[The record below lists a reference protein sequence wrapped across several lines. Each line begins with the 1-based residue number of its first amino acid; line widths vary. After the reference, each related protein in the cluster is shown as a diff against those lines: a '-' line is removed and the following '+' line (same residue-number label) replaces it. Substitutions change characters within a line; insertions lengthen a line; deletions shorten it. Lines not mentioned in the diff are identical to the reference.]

1 MLKNYLK
8 ISLRNIFRNKT
19 YSIIN
24 ILGLSIGITCSILIL
39 LWVTDEFSYDHYHKN
54 ANNIYRIVG
63 DDAVVGKMAI
73 SCGPLAEYMKN
84 NFPDVVSATR
94 YMPYEEGSSF
104 KYKDKILQIKNGA
117 FADPDFFEMFSFS
130 FLKGNPKTALSDLSK
145 IVITESMAKRFFG
158 KENPVD
164 KTLLIDGQNPAV
176 VSAVIKDLP
185 ANSQLQ
191 FNFII
196 STQILKYIGFPLDE
210 WYNAGLHTF
219 IQVESTT
226 DIQKFNTQ
234 IAGIMSKQI
243 PGFNRKLLLQPLTDI
258 HLNTDFYGDLS
269 GLGDKKYI
277 YIFSAIALFL
287 VLIACI
293 NYINLST
300 ARVFKRS
307 KEVGLRKIMGSNRL
321 QVIKQFFI
329 ESIMVVVASFIIAV
343 ALIEVFLPLFNRVS
357 GKMLTINYYD
367 GTFFS
372 VVAVLFIIVALLS
385 GAYPA
390 LYLSSVKPVHSLKNI
405 LRDGKKGSLFRKVLV
420 VVQFSLSIILI
431 AGTATIYRQLNFV
444 KNKKLGFDKENIILF
459 SAKGKF
465 QQNYNTMK
473 NELLKQSSIINVTAE
488 DRLFTNS
495 KMSTTNLYWE
505 GKEDKTEINIGYSYV
520 DYNFFD
526 MLNVELKEGRN
537 FLRDISTDQTAFIL
551 NEEAINQLKFR
562 RPIGKQFSLNNI
574 RGEIIGIIK
583 NTNFKSLHYKVQ
595 PNAYMLLSNYSDLS
609 FKYNGIIY
617 VKTATGKTRDAISA
631 IENIWKKENPNLP
644 FEYHF
649 LDETIDKQYTKEIQT
664 GEIFSWFSLIAIFI
678 SCLGLYGLSLFIIEN
693 RTKEIGVRKVLGAS
707 IPGILKLFYNDFSKL
722 ILLSTIIACPL
733 TWYGINKWLQNFA
746 YRIDI
751 NVWVFVLSGGIAL
764 VIALATVSFQ
774 AIKAATA
781 NPVES
786 LRYE

>member
-1 MLKNYLK
+1 KNYLK

-104 KYKDKILQIKNGA
+104 KYKNKVLQIKNGA

-164 KTLLIDGQNPAV
+164 KTLLIDGQNPVV

-191 FNFII
+191 FN
-196 STQILKYIGFPLDE
+196 
-210 WYNAGLHTF
+210 
-219 IQVESTT
+219 
-226 DIQKFNTQ
+226 IQKFNTQ

-277 YIFSAIALFL
+277 YIFFAIALFL

-343 ALIEVFLPLFNRVS
+343 ALIEVFL
-357 GKMLTINYYD
+357 
-367 GTFFS
+367 
-372 VVAVLFIIVALLS
+372 
-385 GAYPA
+385 
-390 LYLSSVKPVHSLKNI
+390 
-405 LRDGKKGSLFRKVLV
+405 SLFTGCLV
-420 VVQFSLSIILI
+420 
-431 AGTATIYRQLNFV
+431 R
-444 KNKKLGFDKENIILF
+444 
-459 SAKGKF
+459 
-465 QQNYNTMK
+465 
-473 NELLKQSSIINVTAE
+473 
-488 DRLFTNS
+488 
-495 KMSTTNLYWE
+495 
-505 GKEDKTEINIGYSYV
+505 
-520 DYNFFD
+520 
-526 MLNVELKEGRN
+526 
-537 FLRDISTDQTAFIL
+537 
-551 NEEAINQLKFR
+551 
-562 RPIGKQFSLNNI
+562 
-574 RGEIIGIIK
+574 
-583 NTNFKSLHYKVQ
+583 
-595 PNAYMLLSNYSDLS
+595 
-609 FKYNGIIY
+609 
-617 VKTATGKTRDAISA
+617 
-631 IENIWKKENPNLP
+631 
-644 FEYHF
+644 
-649 LDETIDKQYTKEIQT
+649 
-664 GEIFSWFSLIAIFI
+664 
-678 SCLGLYGLSLFIIEN
+678 C
-693 RTKEIGVRKVLGAS
+693 
-707 IPGILKLFYNDFSKL
+707 
-722 ILLSTIIACPL
+722 
-733 TWYGINKWLQNFA
+733 
-746 YRIDI
+746 
-751 NVWVFVLSGGIAL
+751 
-764 VIALATVSFQ
+764 
-774 AIKAATA
+774 
-781 NPVES
+781 
-786 LRYE
+786 